1 MVAMR
6 VLEARAERRESSSLS
21 PRTKN
26 NKRRYNMEL
35 TQLEMA
41 YTDLITDASPATVR
55 MANRVRDILMQ
66 HAPGNMNS
74 LGMLTALDPVSQIEY
89 LPKRE
94 QMKKYMNL
102 VSIAIR
108 DTAP

>member
-1 MVAMR
+1 
-6 VLEARAERRESSSLS
+6 
-21 PRTKN
+21 
-26 NKRRYNMEL
+26 MEL
-35 TQLEMA
+35 SQLEMA
-41 YTDLITDASPATVR
+41 YTDLITDASPTTVY